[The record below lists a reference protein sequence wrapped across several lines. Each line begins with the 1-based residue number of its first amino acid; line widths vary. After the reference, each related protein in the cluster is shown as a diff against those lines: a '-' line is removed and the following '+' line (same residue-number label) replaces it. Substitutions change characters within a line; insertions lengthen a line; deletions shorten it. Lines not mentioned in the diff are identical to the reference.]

1 MRLEYFA
8 MQLSNIIELLTGIA
22 LFLFGMT
29 LMGDGLKQVAGNRLE
44 IILYKLTGSPV
55 RGMLFGTGITAV
67 IQSSSA
73 TSVMV
78 VGFVNSGLMK
88 LKQAIPVV
96 LGAILGTSITGWV
109 ICLSSLEGASGWLSL
124 LSTSTLT
131 FLTAIVGIFFRMFSK
146 DRFKN
151 HLGDILLGF
160 AVLMYGMSSMSGA
173 VSPLKESE
181 AFISI
186 LTTFSN
192 PLIGILVGAGFTCI
206 LQSASAAVGILQALT
221 VTGVI
226 SFDIALPLVMG
237 ISVGAAVP
245 VLLSAVGA
253 TPDGQRT
260 ALAYLISNLLGVIV
274 FALGFYGINAFVSF
288 GFMANVL
295 SSVGVALLNTIYRL
309 IVVLLLLPLYRQIGS
324 ITRFII
330 RDTGAVDEDKYE
342 LIPLEERFVSN
353 PALALEQCHNAIDDM
368 AGRARDNLSLAL
380 DLLHNYNQDNYSKVK
395 VQEKSVDKYEDALG
409 TYLLKVSA
417 HELSGKENEYL
428 SLFLRLITDLERI
441 SDHAMNLSDSA
452 KELAEKKISFS
463 PNAQHDLAVVEQAVA
478 EIAQLAITAFQN
490 NDIPQTSRVEPLE
503 EVIDYLCEECKLHHV
518 DRLRSGECSFDS
530 GFVFNDILTSY
541 ERIADHCSNIA
552 VAMVAIESDSFDTHA
567 YLRSVKRLKLQSFA
581 EYFEAYSNKYHL

>member
-1 MRLEYFA
+1 

>member
-1 MRLEYFA
+1 M
-8 MQLSNIIELLTGIA
+8 
-22 LFLFGMT
+22 
-29 LMGDGLKQVAGNRLE
+29 
-44 IILYKLTGSPV
+44 
-55 RGMLFGTGITAV
+55 
-67 IQSSSA
+67 
-73 TSVMV
+73 
-78 VGFVNSGLMK
+78 
-88 LKQAIPVV
+88 
-96 LGAILGTSITGWV
+96 
-109 ICLSSLEGASGWLSL
+109 
-124 LSTSTLT
+124 
-131 FLTAIVGIFFRMFSK
+131 
-146 DRFKN
+146 
-151 HLGDILLGF
+151 
-160 AVLMYGMSSMSGA
+160 
-173 VSPLKESE
+173 
-181 AFISI
+181 
-186 LTTFSN
+186 
-192 PLIGILVGAGFTCI
+192 
-206 LQSASAAVGILQALT
+206 
-221 VTGVI
+221 
-226 SFDIALPLVMG
+226 
-237 ISVGAAVP
+237 
-245 VLLSAVGA
+245 
-253 TPDGQRT
+253 
-260 ALAYLISNLLGVIV
+260 
-274 FALGFYGINAFVSF
+274 
-288 GFMANVL
+288 
-295 SSVGVALLNTIYRL
+295 ALLNTIYRL